1 MAEEKDI
8 IVEEKP
14 AKKKPAM
21 DWKAR
26 RLKAINE
33 IVDPIKARKLAKKFY
48 L

>member
-1 MAEEKDI
+1 MAEEKDK

-14 AKKKPAM
+14 AKKKPVI

-33 IVDPIKARKLAKKFY
+33 LPDAAKARKLAKKFY
-48 L
+48 